1 MRRFKKIT
9 ELIEKSSKVR
19 EVKEKEK
26 FKNLDERKYIR
37 QKTERKIENPLTNK
51 NTSQNEEESEQAPHK
66 SKLKEIKNII
76 YFKCSHY
83 LIYGEIKRIFKKYGK
98 IINLRSKRWKFG
110 WVIFSKKDS
119 VQFAMREKQIN
130 KFIDFSLRAIIY
142 F

>member
-9 ELIEKSSKVR
+9 ELTEKSSKVR

-51 NTSQNEEESEQAPHK
+51 NTSQNEEESEQDPHK

-83 LIYGEIKRIFKKYGK
+83 LSYGEIKRIFKKYGK
-98 IINLRSKRWKFG
+98 IINLRSKRGKFG

-119 VQFAMREKQIN
+119 VKFAMREKKLFLMKKRLILSR
-130 KFIDFSLRAIIY
+130 KI
-142 F
+142 